1 MAACYPRNDLSIA
14 LDKPYGGLLSNIRS
28 INLGDM
34 YCACQCQSAD
44 ARRVDDACP
53 EWVGHQIV
61 IPLPY
66 QNIDGPYIGKTDA
79 AR

>member
-1 MAACYPRNDLSIA
+1 MPANANPLTPGASTTPAQN
-14 LDKPYGGLLSNIRS
+14 GL
-28 INLGDM
+28 
-34 YCACQCQSAD
+34 
-44 ARRVDDACP
+44 
-53 EWVGHQIV
+53 GHQIV